1 MPELKRVCVFTG
13 SSPGARDA
21 YRVAARDLGTTLAR
35 NEIGLVYGGATV
47 GLMGAVAD
55 AVLEAGGHVTGV
67 IPKALA
73 RKELAHEGIQDLRIV
88 ASMHERKALMSD
100 LADGFIALPGGL
112 GTLEELFEILT
123 WSQLGIHSKPVGVL
137 NVEGYYDLLLRA
149 LDRAV
154 EERFA
159 RAGHRELVI
168 EDTDP
173 DHLLRSLEASDPRQ
187 VEKWLDRT
195 AR

>member
-1 MPELKRVCVFTG
+1 
-13 SSPGARDA
+13 
-21 YRVAARDLGTTLAR
+21 
-35 NEIGLVYGGATV
+35 
-47 GLMGAVAD
+47 MGAVAD

-67 IPKALA
+67 IPEALA
-73 RKELAHEGIQDLRIV
+73 RKELAHEGIQDLRVV
-88 ASMHERKALMSD
+88 ASMHERKALMAD

-137 NVEGYYDLLLRA
+137 NVDGFYDLLLRA

-154 EERFA
+154 EERFI
-159 RAGHRELVI
+159 RLHHRELII
-168 EDTDP
+168 EDTEADR
-173 DHLLRSLEASDPRQ
+173 LLRSLEASEPYH